1 MRLSTE
7 KSNGKGHHHHAAQRS
22 LLTASPVHFTEPALV
37 SWVNSSSKGRTHS
50 LLYFPSLS
58 VVSWECGLSRDED
71 RWIQDVPV
79 VKWKSSDVML
89 YRRSVV
95 SYQSLRKTCQ
105 NPLGSLSGTCRPN
118 NGTSDR
124 WIQLT
129 KARSLSLTMG
139 ALGVG
144 LRGLESIV
152 NPALLE
158 SSSEL
163 FLANLFYFLLY
174 LTILATYL
182 NLWAFIFL

>member
-1 MRLSTE
+1 
-7 KSNGKGHHHHAAQRS
+7 
-22 LLTASPVHFTEPALV
+22 
-37 SWVNSSSKGRTHS
+37 
-50 LLYFPSLS
+50 
-58 VVSWECGLSRDED
+58 
-71 RWIQDVPV
+71 
-79 VKWKSSDVML
+79 
-89 YRRSVV
+89 
-95 SYQSLRKTCQ
+95 
-105 NPLGSLSGTCRPN
+105 
-118 NGTSDR
+118 
-124 WIQLT
+124 
-129 KARSLSLTMG
+129 MG